1 MIQPRNPTGPAIARA
16 GSVQIPDV
24 RRRPVR
30 VAARINASSW
40 MRRYLVSI
48 ACTDVVVVVAA
59 VFAAQRIRFGPGH
72 AGESFGGVSGHPVLL
87 VSVVLCFAWLL
98 TLRVYQTLDRR
109 IVGSGSAEYSRVLT
123 ACFTVFGALAI
134 TVMVFQIE
142 ISRGYFA
149 LALPLGTAGLIGS
162 RWMWRHRLC
171 LDRRRGRRL
180 ERVLAVGEPAAV
192 SYLVDRLRRSPELG
206 FVVIGVCLPVGMA
219 PSQPTIP
226 TDDEPIPVYGDF
238 EDVALAVSASAATT
252 VAVMS
257 ADALGHE
264 AIQDL
269 SWSLQGMEVDM
280 MVAPGITDVAG
291 PRMMVRPVAG
301 LPLLHIDK
309 PQYEGANRL
318 RKASLDRLGAMLLL
332 VACLPVLL
340 LVAAAIKLD
349 SRGSV
354 FYRATRVGLNNESFS
369 MWKFRTMV
377 SNADALRA
385 QLRDK
390 DEGAGVLFKIRD
402 DPRVTRVG
410 RILRRY
416 SIDEIPQLLN
426 VIGGTMSLVG
436 PRPPL
441 REEVEKYDGR
451 VARRM
456 LVKPG
461 MTGLWQVSGRSDLS
475 WEESVRLDLSYVENW
490 SIMQDLV
497 ILWRTFR
504 AVVSK
509 DGAY

>member
-1 MIQPRNPTGPAIARA
+1 M
-16 GSVQIPDV
+16 
-24 RRRPVR
+24 
-30 VAARINASSW
+30 
-40 MRRYLVSI
+40 
-48 ACTDVVVVVAA
+48 C
-59 VFAAQRIRFGPGH
+59 IR
-72 AGESFGGVSGHPVLL
+72 
-87 VSVVLCFAWLL
+87 
-98 TLRVYQTLDRR
+98 DR
-109 IVGSGSAEYSRVLT
+109 
-123 ACFTVFGALAI
+123 
-134 TVMVFQIE
+134 
-142 ISRGYFA
+142 
-149 LALPLGTAGLIGS
+149 
-162 RWMWRHRLC
+162 
-171 LDRRRGRRL
+171 
-180 ERVLAVGEPAAV
+180 
-192 SYLVDRLRRSPELG
+192 
-206 FVVIGVCLPVGMA
+206 CLPVGMA

-456 LVKPG
+456 LV
-461 MTGLWQVSGRSDLS
+461 LS
-475 WEESVRLDLSYVENW
+475 L
-490 SIMQDLV
+490 IH
-497 ILWRTFR
+497 I
-504 AVVSK
+504 
-509 DGAY
+509 